1 VELLTGDV
9 VAARLASMRVGV
21 APEQADQLAAFLNLL
36 EQWNRVHNLTGI
48 RHRSELIDRHLV
60 ESLALRPF
68 VLGPTVADVG
78 SGGGLPGLPLA
89 ITLPQAD
96 FTLIESRRK
105 RVSFLRH
112 AATTLGLANVRVAH
126 ARAEDVTTGPY
137 VTVLAR
143 AVAPP
148 AELLAITRP
157 LIAPGGRLVL
167 LTGEDK
173 GREIVELA
181 DELNAIPIDLGG
193 LTIKSR
199 IVVLERAPLS

>member
-1 VELLTGDV
+1 MEPLTPEA
-9 VAARLASMRVGV
+9 VAERLEARRVGV
-21 APEQADQLAAFLNLL
+21 DLESASKLAAYLNLL
-36 EQWNRVHNLTGI
+36 EHWNRVHNLTGI
-48 RHRSELIDRHLV
+48 RDRAELIDRHLV

-68 VLGPTVADVG
+68 VCGPTVADVG

-89 ITLPQAD
+89 ITLPEAD

-126 ARAEDVTTGPY
+126 ARAEDLTDGPY
-137 VTVLAR
+137 ATVLAR

-173 GREIVELA
+173 GEAIAKLA
-181 DELNAIPIDLGG
+181 DDFNEIPVDLGS